1 MDIYAHQIYYSEVNV
16 CRARR
21 TTVITKGSTYATCA
35 RARNYRSREAYF
47 SARVHCVTYQSD
59 TPLSKVCSTFK

>member
-47 SARVHCVTYQSD
+47 SARVLFFRARTI
-59 TPLSKVCSTFK
+59 CSYNIYNS